1 MSTQESTFNFPF
13 ISNLVRSE
21 SCKQSR
27 PAYFREQV
35 SSMKGKALCLDDD
48 PLSLRLVEHLLKKRY
63 DVISCPTI
71 DAAVKAVKK
80 HKIGLFLCDYH
91 LGEHFTGARANEIL
105 TRKYRFNPTHRVLIN
120 SYPSP
125 EIEGEVLK
133 SGFERVFA
141 KPLRS
146 EFQNYC
152 LNLWM
157 PPRARPVVAS

>member
-1 MSTQESTFNFPF
+1 
-13 ISNLVRSE
+13 
-21 SCKQSR
+21 
-27 PAYFREQV
+27 
-35 SSMKGKALCLDDD
+35 MKEKALCLDDD

-63 DVISCPTI
+63 EVISCPTI
-71 DAAVKAVKK
+71 DAAIKAVKRN
-80 HKIGLFLCDYH
+80 KIGLFLCDYH

-105 TRKYRFNPTHRVLIN
+105 TRKYRFNPTHRVLIT

-125 EIEGEVLK
+125 EIERETLN

-152 LNLWM
+152 LNLWK
-157 PPRARPVVAS
+157 PSVKRPVAAS